1 MVGVV
6 NVKPA
11 IVAAVPPKDTDVLP
25 IVTLEFVRLALA
37 MLDSVFDDPL
47 IVLLVN
53 VSVVARPTK
62 VSVVAGKVKAPL
74 LTIVEMIGAVSV
86 LFVRV

>member
-47 IVLLVN
+47 IVLLVR

-62 VSVVAGKVKAPL
+62 VSLAVGSVKVPVFEM
-74 LTIVEMIGAVSV
+74 VEMIGAVNV